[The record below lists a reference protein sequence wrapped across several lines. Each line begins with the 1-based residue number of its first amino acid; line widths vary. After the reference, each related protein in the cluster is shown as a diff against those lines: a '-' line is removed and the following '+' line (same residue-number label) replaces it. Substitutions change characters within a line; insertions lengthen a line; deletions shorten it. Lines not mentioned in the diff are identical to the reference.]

1 MNVTDM
7 LFQMTLQSQWQ
18 VPELSQTTGNGAD
31 AGDQALSFQDL
42 LEQQRNGKIQ
52 QSKQPDGKG
61 QTETAGKE
69 PVSQDKETEDAAPA
83 ELAAMAA
90 GAALLVNCQ
99 PQMAQTVSV
108 QAETGA
114 VAAPVQ
120 VIAETAGA
128 QEASS
133 TQLPKVPLEAD
144 PIQQPGDAAQMPD
157 VEMPSAPVQA
167 TGTLHGEAKESD
179 EMEHSAAQELPSVE
193 VQRSRDEEMNTV
205 SVESWQT
212 PLFRKAESMPVR
224 VADAPVDMSAPAQD
238 VEKTLGGALKA
249 GLNAGGQ
256 HLEIKLTPENLGT
269 VVAEFTRS
277 PEGALHVV
285 LHAETE
291 QTAKL
296 LNSHASALG
305 MMLQDSANG
314 QVKVEVQQPQQ
325 SQPFWRQPD
334 QQGQQHHQ
342 QQQQQQQ
349 RHAMQQ
355 ESESFLHQLRLGL
368 LQTERV

>member
-52 QSKQPDGKG
+52 QSKQLDGKG

-238 VEKTLGGALKA
+238 VEKALGGALKA